1 MNLELIQEMWEK
13 DSVINDL
20 ELDRESIEIPKL
32 HSKYYRLYNEFLL
45 LKKKTEFDVK
55 VLYKQ
60 KWEYYSGKAPA
71 QIYKENPF
79 DHKVLK
85 HDISIYIDSDED
97 IGRTK
102 LKLEYQDCVLSY
114 LESILKTITNRTFQ
128 IKNAID
134 WKKFIE
140 GVT

>member
-13 DSVINDL
+13 DSNINDL
-20 ELDRESIEIPKL
+20 ELDRESLDIPKL

-45 LKKKTEFDVK
+45 LKKKSEFDYK
-55 VLYKQ
+55 VLFKD
-60 KWEYYSGKAPA
+60 KWQYYSGKAPSEV
-71 QIYKENPF
+71 YRENPF

-85 HDISIYIDSDED
+85 NDLNIYLDSDED
-97 IGRTK
+97 IARLS
-102 LKLEYQDCVLSY
+102 LKIEYQNCVLSY
-114 LESILKTITNRTFQ
+114 LESILKVISNRSFQ
-128 IKNAID
+128 IKNAIE

>member
-1 MNLELIQEMWEK
+1 MNLEMIQEMWEK

-32 HSKYYRLYNEFLL
+32 HSKYYRLYNEFSL
-45 LKKKTEFDVK
+45 LKKKTEFDLK
-55 VLYKQ
+55 VLYRQ
-60 KWEYYSGKAPA
+60 KWEYYSGKAPS

-85 HDISIYIDSDED
+85 NDISIYIDSDED

-114 LESILKTITNRTFQ
+114 LESILKIITNRTFQ